1 MQTRNKVLNF
11 SEIDETVIR
20 VGRQL
25 TMYRYGLLLSQLR
38 TILDISISIERN
50 MPVAEQVIQT

>member
-20 VGRQL
+20 VGKQL